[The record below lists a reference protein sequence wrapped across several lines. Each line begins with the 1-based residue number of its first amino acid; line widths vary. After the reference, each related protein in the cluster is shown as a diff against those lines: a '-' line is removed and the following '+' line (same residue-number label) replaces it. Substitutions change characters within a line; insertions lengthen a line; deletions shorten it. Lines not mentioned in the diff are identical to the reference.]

1 MKGVLNMEYSSIFA
15 SHVRQEDK
23 VIQTVSEHLFG
34 TSQKCN

>member
-1 MKGVLNMEYSSIFA
+1 MEYSSIFA

-34 TSQKCN
+34 TSKKCN